1 MRARRNIPILLALF
15 LSGCGHT
22 VTVDRVELG
31 DFYCGSI
38 DEHSVET
45 PQSTRWAESCGITIH
60 FNAPW
65 GSKFPGEK

>member
-1 MRARRNIPILLALF
+1 MRARRNIPILLAFF
-15 LSGCGHT
+15 LSGCGHA
-22 VTVDRVELG
+22 VVVDRVELG